1 MNARAVLLSGLV
13 AATLIAGC
21 GSRKSGEPPGPAQ
34 LYEEARLA
42 AESGGLF
49 GTRDCIKAGRRMDEL
64 RTRYPYHALTAEGE
78 LLLAECALSDGRA
91 MEAIGRWQTFLRIH
105 PGHRRTNE
113 VRLAMAKAWIGEHD
127 DYDRDTGAAQ
137 QALLQSSI
145 LIREAPASA
154 EAAAVVEV
162 HREARLVLAQRELYI
177 ARQYRRLGEP
187 LAAVDR
193 YRVVLEAY
201 GDLPPAVDAR
211 RELAALEA
219 KLNLKPLADQVDG
232 ATTTD

>member
-1 MNARAVLLSGLV
+1 MNARRALIPGLAVAV
-13 AATLIAGC
+13 LIAGC
-21 GSRKSGEPPGPAQ
+21 GRRTTAEPPGPAQ

-78 LLLAECALSDGRA
+78 LLLAECAMSDGRA
-91 MEAIGRWQTFLRIH
+91 MEAIGRWQTFLRLH

-145 LIREAPASA
+145 LIREAPGST

-162 HREARLVLAQRELYI
+162 HREARIVLAQRELYI

-187 LAAVDR
+187 LAAIDR

-201 GDLPPAVDAR
+201 GDLPPAKGAR

-219 KLNLKPLADQVDG
+219 KLNLRPPTEQVDG
-232 ATTTD
+232 ATTND

>member
-1 MNARAVLLSGLV
+1 MALLPGL
-13 AATLIAGC
+13 AAAALLAGC
-21 GSRKSGEPPGPAQ
+21 GARGPAEPPGPAQ
-34 LYEEARLA
+34 LYEDARLA
-42 AESGGLF
+42 ADSGGLF

-91 MEAIGRWQTFLRIH
+91 MEAIGRWQTFLRLH

-113 VRLAMAKAWIGEHD
+113 VRLAMARAWIGEHD

-162 HREARLVLAQRELYI
+162 HREARIVLALREMYV

-193 YRVVLEAY
+193 YRVVIEAY
-201 GDLPPAVDAR
+201 GDLPPADDAR

-219 KLNLKPLADQVDG
+219 KLDLPPSAERVDG
-232 ATTTD
+232 ATTTN